1 MSNNLIER
9 QLDLVINLLE
19 SLPNRMCDALDK
31 RQELLKAMEMERVK
45 ADIEFYSNN
54 RREIN
59 KMMFGY
65 DSPNIENKET

>member
-1 MSNNLIER
+1 MSNHRIEC

-19 SLPNRMCDALDK
+19 SLPDRMCEALDK
-31 RQELLKAMEMERVK
+31 RQELLKAMQVERVK

-65 DSPNIENKET
+65 TDPDIENKDV